1 MNNGLAGPLPQVH
14 IKRVVAL
21 PWITQQPSGEEGR
34 HGVWVSILYKVLF
47 EVIRPGIWK
56 TSQSQINVDQRHKEK
71 VKQEGVLFV
80 EYASGFRPG
89 RWDSVFDQ

>member
-21 PWITQQPSGEEGR
+21 PWIIQQPSGEEGR
-34 HGVWVSILYKVLF
+34 HGVWVYTALF

-56 TSQSQINVDQRHKEK
+56 TSQSQIKVDQRHKEK
-71 VKQEGVLFV
+71 LKQ
-80 EYASGFRPG
+80 
-89 RWDSVFDQ
+89 